1 MKVNLHRKTLI
12 AILRDHVNA
21 WRRDNNWSR
30 ETVAQVIIEMHEQI
44 GASTGIIFEP
54 HTKDIGA
61 IREVN
66 SQRHFRWLD
75 DETKSTNLL
84 PANYIP
90 SILAAMPIE
99 RRLACSSEIMVSIGL
114 GACMT
119 TEGEEGEIN
128 INTVY
133 EGHKH
138 DLEAQMATTE
148 ALQNPTS
155 ENLEAAIH
163 KISRAQKFKEGMLK
177 KLAWAMKAKAGAKA
191 VFNRVIHPKKVEA

>member
-1 MKVNLHRKTLI
+1 MKANLHRKTLI

-21 WRRDNNWSR
+21 WRRENSWSR

-90 SILAAMPIE
+90 SILAAMPVD
-99 RRLACSSEIMVSIGL
+99 RRLACASEIMVSIGL
-114 GACMT
+114 GACLSSDA
-119 TEGEEGEIN
+119 EEG
-128 INTVY
+128 
-133 EGHKH
+133 
-138 DLEAQMATTE
+138 DLDLNALFEAQRDDLDANQALVE
-148 ALQNPTS
+148 AIQNPTP
-155 ENLEAAIH
+155 ENLEIADR
-163 KISRAQKFKEGMLK
+163 KLLRAQKRKERLQKMI
-177 KLAWAMKAKAGAKA
+177 AFARKAGGVLGRFIHAKKETA
-191 VFNRVIHPKKVEA
+191 

>member
-21 WRRDNNWSR
+21 WRRENSWSR

-54 HTKDIGA
+54 QTKDVGA

-84 PANYIP
+84 PSNYIP
-90 SILAAMPIE
+90 SILAAMPLD
-99 RRLACSSEIMVSIGL
+99 RRLACASEIMVSIGL
-114 GACMT
+114 GACLSSDA
-119 TEGEEGEIN
+119 EEGELN
-128 INTVY
+128 IN
-133 EGHKH
+133 
-138 DLEAQMATTE
+138 DLFEAQRDDLDATQ
-148 ALQNPTS
+148 ALATAIQNPTP
-155 ENLEAAIH
+155 ENLEIADRKLA
-163 KISRAQKFKEGMLK
+163 RAQKRKERLQK
-177 KLAWAMKAKAGAKA
+177 IIAFARKAGG
-191 VFNRVIHPKKVEA
+191 VLGRFIHPKKVEA

>member
-114 GACMT
+114 GACLPSDA
-119 TEGEEGEIN
+119 EEGELTIN
-128 INTVY
+128 DVF
-133 EGHKH
+133 ELQRE
-138 DLEAQMATTE
+138 DLDATQ
-148 ALQNPTS
+148 ALADAIQNPSS
-155 ENLEAAIH
+155 ENIDRAERKLA
-163 KISRAQKFKEGMLK
+163 RAQKRKERLQ
-177 KLAWAMKAKAGAKA
+177 KLLAFARKAGGVLGRFIHAKKEPA
-191 VFNRVIHPKKVEA
+191 